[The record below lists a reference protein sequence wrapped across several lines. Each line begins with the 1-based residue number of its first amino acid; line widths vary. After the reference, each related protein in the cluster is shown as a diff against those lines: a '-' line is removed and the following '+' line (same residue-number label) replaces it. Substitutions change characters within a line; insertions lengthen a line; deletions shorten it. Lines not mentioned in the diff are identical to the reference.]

1 MQYHRRFAINEST
14 VSCMYGCAVSSRQW
28 RILRAYLKATDRL
41 VHSSRRSLV
50 VKTTRSCVHA
60 LRNVVLVRIWRSK
73 YVVWLHSQAISK
85 PLSMSRRGRT
95 VFLIR
100 VRSLPRT
107 LSRRSSQAVSVKIY
121 DSSTG
126 SELGSCFVSP
136 GEGKI
141 QRILKIVSVKKTT
154 KKRKPW
160 LQVITC
166 AAPLSTASTY
176 GVGNIHVVN
185 YPTTGSKRVFV
196 TPINDDAV
204 TNAATCTDAKHFTR
218 HDVHTWTT
226 SPATFILELISP

>member
-1 MQYHRRFAINEST
+1 M
-14 VSCMYGCAVSSRQW
+14 
-28 RILRAYLKATDRL
+28 
-41 VHSSRRSLV
+41 
-50 VKTTRSCVHA
+50 KTTRSYVHA
-60 LRNVVLVRIWRSK
+60 LRNVVLVRICRFK

-85 PLSMSRRGRT
+85 PLSMSRRSRT

-126 SELGSCFVSP
+126 SELAPCFVSP

-185 YPTTGSKRVFV
+185 YPTMAPNVSLW
-196 TPINDDAV
+196 PLSMAV
-204 TNAATCTDAKHFTR
+204 QLLALMPNILLGM
-218 HDVHTWTT
+218 
-226 SPATFILELISP
+226 TFIPGRHLPRLSFWN